1 MIKETTNS
9 LLKIREKEFINCV
22 FMIGTHVMKE
32 LIRELNFREQIVS
45 HVCIDISARNLFV
58 ELWFKFF
65 RLPAGSFKA
74 KAFNT

>member
-1 MIKETTNS
+1 
-9 LLKIREKEFINCV
+9 
-22 FMIGTHVMKE
+22 MIGTHVMKE

-45 HVCIDISARNLFV
+45 HVCIDLSARDLFV

-65 RLPAGSFKA
+65 RLTAGSFKA